1 MSSLLEMQGKPFL
14 ILCEGEREPGSCIRW
29 DFSWGLCQPVGTGIH
44 SGFQKVRD
52 CQQKW
57 SHQEELVG
65 KEHWP
70 PRSAEIR
77 GCVVGYVL
85 GERDV
90 LKFQADCAEEGLSVA
105 RWQPFSGHPGI
116 TYLIQGRRALLLCG
130 QKKACVFPQKCQWG
144 APYPTLGVGRPGMEY
159 QLT

>member
-1 MSSLLEMQGKPFL
+1 MGALPACRNRHPLWLSEDEGLSTEVESPGRTGGKGAL
-14 ILCEGEREPGSCIRW
+14 ASKIRS
-29 DFSWGLCQPVGTGIH
+29 DQ
-44 SGFQKVRD
+44 
-52 CQQKW
+52 
-57 SHQEELVG
+57 
-65 KEHWP
+65 
-70 PRSAEIR
+70 IR

-130 QKKACVFPQKCQWG
+130 QRKACVFPQKCQWG

-159 QLT
+159 QLA